1 MRKSLF
7 LHEVKPPT
15 SKTFDFL
22 LSALKNYGFRM
33 ACVIGFNVS
42 SMACFSEQLAL
53 KERHLKGQS
62 ARAVTMMM
70 FFSERRRCDT

>member
-1 MRKSLF
+1 
-7 LHEVKPPT
+7 
-15 SKTFDFL
+15 
-22 LSALKNYGFRM
+22 M

>member
-1 MRKSLF
+1 M
-7 LHEVKPPT
+7 KPPT

-22 LSALKNYGFRM
+22 YSALKNYGFR
-33 ACVIGFNVS
+33 
-42 SMACFSEQLAL
+42 MACFSEQLAL